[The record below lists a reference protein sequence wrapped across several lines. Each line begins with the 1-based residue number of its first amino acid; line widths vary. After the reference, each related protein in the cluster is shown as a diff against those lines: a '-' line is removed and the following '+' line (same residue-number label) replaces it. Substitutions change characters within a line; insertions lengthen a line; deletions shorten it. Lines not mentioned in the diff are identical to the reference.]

1 MATRPSTMN
10 QFAPYFNKNDGATP
24 GHVRAVSHP
33 GPASFM
39 RRGRSPVDSNGGHHG
54 GAKPRSNTEGTTT
67 GVSDRS
73 GDATDSTGGAV
84 GGATLNALDY
94 QQRPVWP
101 TGWDFYGSVFTD
113 LVRHYNHEIPPLLIP
128 TICAT
133 TSHTLQPLCAP
144 TPTAPPNR
152 LLPCRS

>member
-33 GPASFM
+33 GPATFM

-113 LVRHYNHEIPPLLIP
+113 LVRRCNHQMPG
-128 TICAT
+128 
-133 TSHTLQPLCAP
+133 
-144 TPTAPPNR
+144 
-152 LLPCRS
+152 